1 MSWLRVLRAVAV
13 LQAVAICVQPIAIGV
28 YLNGSVAGLKIHE
41 PVGLALAFL
50 GLGQLIVAI
59 VYWRR
64 GGRLLAPVTA
74 LLILSLEAVQIAMG
88 YSRQSAVHIPLG
100 VVLVGTAVCFAG
112 WICRRTVVAA

>member
-1 MSWLRVLRAVAV
+1 M